1 VDGSAKAACWPMSV
15 GVGRGLPEF
24 GVIWLG
30 SKVKLS
36 QIGEVD
42 VYFATHKA
50 KNHETH
56 LVLVG
61 FERFQHRSLFYYQFA
76 SVGMGD
82 AVGWATTGGE
92 WGWGGLGDACARIF
106 SLAMV
111 SVAVGKAV
119 MHG

>member
-1 VDGSAKAACWPMSV
+1 MCI
-15 GVGRGLPEF
+15 L
-24 GVIWLG
+24 LH
-30 SKVKLS
+30 
-36 QIGEVD
+36 
-42 VYFATHKA
+42 TKA
-50 KNHETH
+50 KNHETQ

-61 FERFQHRSLFYYQFA
+61 FEQFQHRSLFYYQFA
-76 SVGMGD
+76 SVGTGD

-119 MHG
+119 VDGWTREPRRMMPLDVGRRMGEVWSALV

>member
-1 VDGSAKAACWPMSV
+1 MCILLHP
-15 GVGRGLPEF
+15 
-24 GVIWLG
+24 
-30 SKVKLS
+30 
-36 QIGEVD
+36 
-42 VYFATHKA
+42 KA

-76 SVGMGD
+76 SVGTGD